1 MENYEL
7 NFALK
12 KLFIYYPY
20 FPLKKLSDK
29 ENLQLSEYFFIHS
42 VI

>member
-1 MENYEL
+1 MNL
-7 NFALK
+7 ILLSK

-29 ENLQLSEYFFIHS
+29 EIMQMTEYFFIHS